1 MALNNFIPALW
12 ANELKRE
19 LRKNLVYAQAGVVN
33 FDYEGQI
40 SAYGDRVHVHTFADL
55 TIGDYT
61 KDTNHTAAE
70 TLTDS
75 RVSLVID
82 QAKFFNFQI
91 DDIDKAQQ
99 NPKVMAGAM
108 SRAAYN
114 LADVADQHV
123 VAQYADVAAGNFVG
137 TEADPLT
144 IAAAGDYHE
153 ILVELAVELD
163 EANVPRSDRFVV
175 IPPWFHGGLQK
186 DVNFIGSGDLAA
198 QDVRLNG
205 QVGRAAGLN
214 VLVSNNVPDT
224 TVAADGG
231 FKIVAGF
238 SGACTHAEQVAD
250 MEAYRPELRF
260 ADALKGLHLY
270 GSKLILT
277 DGWALATVQRPA

>member
-61 KDTNHTAAE
+61 KNTDHAVAE
-70 TLTDS
+70 TMTDS

-123 VAQYADVAAGNFVG
+123 AAQYADVVAGNFVG
-137 TEADPLT
+137 TEAAPKS
-144 IAAAGDYHE
+144 ISAAGDYHE
-153 ILVELAVELD
+153 LLVELAVELD
-163 EANVPRSDRFVV
+163 EANVPRTDRFVV

-224 TVAADGG
+224 TDTTTGG

-238 SGACTHAEQVAD
+238 SGACTHAEQIAD
-250 MEAYRPELRF
+250 MEAYRPERRF

-277 DGWALATVQRPA
+277 DGWALATVQRP

>member
-1 MALNNFIPALW
+1 MALDNFIPALW
-12 ANELKRE
+12 ANELRTE
-19 LRKNLVYAQAGVVN
+19 LRKNLVYAQSGVVN

-40 SAYGDRVHVHTFADL
+40 SSYGDRVHVHTFADL

-61 KDTNHTAAE
+61 KNTNHTAPQ

-91 DDIDKAQQ
+91 DDVDKAQQ

-123 VAQYADVAAGNFVG
+123 AAQYADIPVG
-137 TEADPLT
+137 SQLDTDASPSS
-144 IAAAGDYHE
+144 ISAAGDYHE
-153 ILVELAVELD
+153 ILVELAVLLD
-163 EANVPRSDRFVV
+163 EANVPRGGRFVV

-186 DVNFIGSGDLAA
+186 DSNFIGSGDLAA

-205 QVGRAAGLN
+205 QVGRAAGLD

-224 TVAADGG
+224 TNVAEGG
-231 FKIVAGF
+231 FKIIAGF
-238 SGACTHAEQVAD
+238 SGACTHAEQIAD

-270 GSKLILT
+270 GTKLILT
-277 DGWALATVQRPA
+277 DGWSLSTVQRPA